1 MITNKIVIKEVDE
14 LKSVLS
20 QGNAEIPSFWVC
32 IWPGFFWQCGM
43 YSAQLLAFGRNI

>member
-1 MITNKIVIKEVDE
+1 MMITNKIVIKEVDE

-32 IWPGFFWQCGM
+32 IWPGFF
-43 YSAQLLAFGRNI
+43 FGNVECILRSY